1 MAELGDAGNWGPCGR
16 PNLNETITAY
26 CFAEIGERER
36 DEFEEHLLECDFCWH
51 EVQRLDA
58 VVGALR
64 SEKTLTQRQF
74 LSDIVGM
81 AGISAQF
88 QHFLGGHRLHAWLSA
103 SIYAAIIALSVFME
117 TAFQYDRFAA
127 LAWTAAP
134 VVFVWLVLG
143 TIGALA
149 VDWVVTRSGRDLGLA
164 GSVGVVVSAAA
175 LQYVIL
181 RPFLPSYPITEAAFQ
196 TWTAQAA
203 YLKGTVYAVVFVS
216 LFMLTP
222 FHFVIRMQRELQGGR
237 YRLAFEVLTGGRFAI
252 TPMGAPYLRV
262 WLLGLL
268 LLLGGVFSIVS
279 TAHLLEALK
288 VSEHTNLFM
297 HTIQVRWLLFLA
309 LGLETLAWY
318 QSLLNELRREC
329 TVVYRLAAPGR

>member
-1 MAELGDAGNWGPCGR
+1 
-16 PNLNETITAY
+16 
-26 CFAEIGERER
+26 
-36 DEFEEHLLECDFCWH
+36 
-51 EVQRLDA
+51 
-58 VVGALR
+58 
-64 SEKTLTQRQF
+64 
-74 LSDIVGM
+74 
-81 AGISAQF
+81 
-88 QHFLGGHRLHAWLSA
+88 
-103 SIYAAIIALSVFME
+103 
-117 TAFQYDRFAA
+117 
-127 LAWTAAP
+127 
-134 VVFVWLVLG
+134 
-143 TIGALA
+143 
-149 VDWVVTRSGRDLGLA
+149 
-164 GSVGVVVSAAA
+164 
-175 LQYVIL
+175 
-181 RPFLPSYPITEAAFQ
+181 
-196 TWTAQAA
+196 
-203 YLKGTVYAVVFVS
+203 
-216 LFMLTP
+216 
-222 FHFVIRMQRELQGGR
+222 MQRELQGGR